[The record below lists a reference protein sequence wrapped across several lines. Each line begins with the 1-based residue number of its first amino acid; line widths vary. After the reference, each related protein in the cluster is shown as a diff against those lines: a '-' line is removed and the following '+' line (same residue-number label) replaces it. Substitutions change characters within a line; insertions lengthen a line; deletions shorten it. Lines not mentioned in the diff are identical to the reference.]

1 MSQMAVNNSQLDSI
15 VSLAEDI
22 GKLARSLKA
31 ASARSP
37 PTPPSASPN
46 SPTPPE
52 GCHVILDMVR
62 LRQSCDELLFLAV
75 GPHEHLMA
83 MAQHHRAEAALQLVT
98 HLELA
103 ALVPRE
109 ECASISYKELA
120 AKVHLPTHRV
130 SRPLRLLATYH
141 VFSEPAVGF
150 VAHNEVSRLLLE
162 EELHA
167 TVSYYT
173 EESFRSASYLAPA
186 VERWPDAQ
194 ERNETALNL
203 AYDTR
208 LPKFDFFDSE
218 PWRAA
223 KFRKAM
229 AGMTRGDRF
238 ALQHLID
245 AFDWAALKHGSVV
258 ADVGGGGGHCSLAL
272 AEANLQL
279 RCVVQDLRTAFQGQ
293 SLPQPVQSRIRFMEH
308 DFFSPQPLEADVYL
322 LRWILHDYPD
332 KVACRILR
340 NIAGSMRPGARI
352 LIMEAIMVP
361 PGQGTRLEERKS
373 RLLDM
378 AMMILLNSRER
389 SLSDWISL
397 FHDADSSLE
406 LVNVTKPEDSAL
418 SLMELR
424 RKRNSES

>member
-1 MSQMAVNNSQLDSI
+1 MSPTATNNSQLDSI

-22 GKLARSLKA
+22 SKLARSLKA
-31 ASARSP
+31 ASARPRTPP
-37 PTPPSASPN
+37 PTSPD
-46 SPTPPE
+46 STTPPDE
-52 GCHVILDMVR
+52 CHVLDMAR
-62 LRQSCDELLFLAV
+62 LRKSCDELLFLAV

-98 HLELA
+98 HFELA
-103 ALVPRE
+103 SLVPKGE
-109 ECASISYKELA
+109 GATISYEELA
-120 AKVHLPTHRV
+120 AKVNLPTHRV
-130 SRPLRLLATYH
+130 SRPIRLLATYH
-141 VFSEPAVGF
+141 VFSEPAAGF

-245 AFDWAALKHGSVV
+245 AFDWGSLQSGSVV
-258 ADVGGGGGHCSLAL
+258 ADVGGGGGHCSVAL
-272 AEANLQL
+272 AEANPQL
-279 RCVVQDLRTAFQGQ
+279 RCVVQDLKTAFQGQ
-293 SLPQPVQSRIRFMEH
+293 SLPQRVQSRIRFMEH
-308 DFFSPQPLEADVYL
+308 DFFSPQPLEADIYL

-340 NIAGSMRPGARI
+340 NITESMRPGARI
-352 LIMEAIMVP
+352 LIMEGIMVP
-361 PGQGTRLEERKS
+361 PGQRTRLEERKS

-397 FHDADSSLE
+397 FHDSDPSLE
-406 LVNVTKPEDSAL
+406 LVKVTKPEGSAL

-424 RKRNSES
+424 RKSNDEN